1 MSKDRDFFSK
11 LKLLLEDTEQLKKF
25 FPAINSAG
33 YPFIA
38 LFFFIALF
46 AIADFRFFG
55 WIGFILSLWCVYF
68 FRDPER
74 VTPDIEN
81 IVVSPADGK
90 IVKVGMAKSP
100 DNLMDKE
107 PLQMMKV
114 SIFMNVFNVHVNRI
128 PVSGKVVW
136 LKYIPGTFLNAS
148 LDKSSENNERMIA
161 KIQLEKN
168 QFIYV
173 VQIAGLVARRIKCDL
188 TENQLVKAGERFGII
203 RFGSRL
209 DVYLPKEF
217 NIKINEGQTSISGET
232 ILADFKLSKS
242 K

>member
-1 MSKDRDFFSK
+1 MSKDNDFFSK
-11 LKLLLEDTEQLKKF
+11 LKLFLSDTEHLKKF

-38 LFFFIALF
+38 LFFFISLLLSLLS
-46 AIADFRFFG
+46 DFFG

-74 VTPDIEN
+74 VTPDFSN
-81 IVVSPADGK
+81 IIVSPADGK
-90 IVKVGMAKSP
+90 IIKVDLAKSP
-100 DNLMDKE
+100 ENLKDKQTI
-107 PLQMMKV
+107 QMMKV

-128 PVSGKVVW
+128 PVSGKVSW

-148 LDKSSENNERMIA
+148 FDKSSENNERMIA
-161 KIQLEKN
+161 KIEIEKN
-168 QFIYV
+168 NFIYV
-173 VQIAGLVARRIKCDL
+173 VQIAGLVARRIKCEL
-188 TENQLVKAGERFGII
+188 TENQSVKVGERYGII

-217 NIKINEGQTSISGET
+217 NVRVKEGQIAISGET
-232 ILADFKLSKS
+232 ILADFKPSK
-242 K
+242 

>member
-38 LFFFIALF
+38 LFFFIALLLSL
-46 AIADFRFFG
+46 ISDFFG